1 PGDEHRGAQAA
12 RRRGCARGWAV
23 LAADLRGVLS
33 VKVLSGSEATTGA
46 NSPGGRQ
53 CMYPGAPMIHVFSEA
68 FWFLLNIS
76 IGIVTKSLFLNEQ
89 VCLRE
94 YGCHNFKFPLAMTCI
109 HLMTTQVFTYI
120 HVFVIRGSA
129 NGPELDWPARVQK
142 VVPLALCFAIAVG
155 LGNVSLNYP
164 GTCGN
169 FRRRATGH

>member
-1 PGDEHRGAQAA
+1 APPPGRGMSTVV
-12 RRRGCARGWAV
+12 RKPHGGAV
-23 LAADLRGVLS
+23 VQED
-33 VKVLSGSEATTGA
+33 
-46 NSPGGRQ
+46 GRSWRL
-53 CMYPGAPMIHVFSEA
+53 IFVA